1 MERHEM
7 RKDNKHH
14 NRGQWRMKR
23 RSFRQ
28 CVAATVAQQEAGAA
42 DLARVDGVQQVADA
56 LVRARSRRVC
66 A

>member
-1 MERHEM
+1 
-7 RKDNKHH
+7 
-14 NRGQWRMKR
+14 MKR